1 MGYDPFSK
9 GWIGQVDFVNFNIG
23 VGAFRTTKDFT
34 SDNDND
40 AFGFARL
47 KRKVNGYRLFE
58 APPPPPPPA
67 PP

>member
-1 MGYDPFSK
+1 M
-9 GWIGQVDFVNFNIG
+9 DFVSFNIG